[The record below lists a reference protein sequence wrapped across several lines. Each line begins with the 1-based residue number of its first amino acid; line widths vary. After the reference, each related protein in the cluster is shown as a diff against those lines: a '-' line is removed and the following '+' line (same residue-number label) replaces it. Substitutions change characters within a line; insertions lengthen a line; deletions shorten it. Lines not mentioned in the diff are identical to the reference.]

1 MCEGMS
7 DGVAETI
14 DGAVVSLI
22 QLPSL
27 LPVSVTLHVVTLKP
41 AFSSKEVSTC
51 SKFFALF
58 KTSGASFTA
67 FSAELVFSLRTI
79 KVKFDVNTDVP
90 VVFS

>member
-1 MCEGMS
+1 MCEGRS
-7 DGVAETI
+7 DGVAENI
-14 DGAVVSLI
+14 DGAVVSLV

-27 LPVSVTLHVVTLKP
+27 LPVSVTLQVVTLIP

-51 SKFFALF
+51 SIFSILF

-67 FSAELVFSLRTI
+67 FSAELVLSLRTI
-79 KVKFDVNTDVP
+79 KVKFDVSTAVP